1 MAVDPSFLCLKSTM
15 APPFTKAEYKTVY
28 QTIEFISQ
36 LVSHLPI
43 SIFEL
48 LDLIPTAKVK
58 GVSEK

>member
-1 MAVDPSFLCLKSTM
+1 M